1 VFRKVLI
8 ANRGEIAV
16 RVIRACR
23 SLDIATVAVYS
34 TVDKDALHV
43 RLADESVCIGP
54 PAPASS
60 YLNIPAIVSAALSF
74 GADAV
79 HPGYG
84 FLSENADFAEAC
96 QRSGLVF
103 IGPRVRNIKL
113 MGDKPR
119 ARRIMEKAKVAVLPG
134 TTAAVSDVRELQAVA
149 AQIGFPVLLKA
160 AAGGG
165 GRGLRIAHD
174 PHELA
179 SLFDIARD
187 EGEKA
192 FGNGSLY
199 VEKYLEQAR
208 HIEFQILGD
217 QHRNV
222 IHLGERECSIQRRY
236 QKLIEEAPSPV
247 LTKRQRDRMGAAA
260 VKAARAVGY
269 TNVGT
274 IEFLVDARG
283 RFYFIEM
290 NTRVQVEH
298 PVTEMTTGIDI
309 VQAGIRSAAG
319 EPLAWKQR
327 DITARGHAI
336 ECRIVAEDPRSML
349 PSPGRIRGYAAPGGI
364 GIRVE
369 SGVTDN
375 SLVPMH
381 YDSLVA
387 KVIATGAGREEAIR
401 RMRTALAE
409 YQVGGIKTNIPFH
422 QRILQDPDFLAGN
435 IHTKYLDEFLTAQH
449 DADQDVNQDVNQDAS
464 QDASPDTVIRQ
475 VA

>member
-1 VFRKVLI
+1 MFRKVLI

-283 RFYFIEM
+283 RFYFMEM

>member
-1 VFRKVLI
+1 MFRKVLI

-16 RVIRACR
+16 RIIRACR

-179 SLFDIARD
+179 SLFGIARD

-369 SGVTDN
+369 SGVADN

-387 KVIATGAGREEAIR
+387 KLIATGTSREEAIR

-449 DADQDVNQDVNQDAS
+449 DADRDVRDV
-464 QDASPDTVIRQ
+464 SPDTVIRQ

>member
-1 VFRKVLI
+1 MFRRVLI

-16 RVIRACR
+16 RIIRACR

-34 TVDKDALHV
+34 TADKDALHV

-54 PAPASS
+54 PEPAGS
-60 YLNIPAIVSAALSF
+60 YLNIPTIVSAALSF

-119 ARRIMEKAKVAVLPG
+119 ARRIMEKAKVSVLPG

-174 PHELA
+174 PGELA
-179 SLFDIARD
+179 ALFAVARD

-199 VEKYLEQAR
+199 VEKYLDNAR
-208 HIEFQILGD
+208 HIEFQIVGD

-274 IEFLVDARG
+274 IEFLVDPKG

-298 PVTEMTTGIDI
+298 PVTEMVTGIDI

-327 DITARGHAI
+327 EITARGHAI
-336 ECRIVAEDPRSML
+336 ECRIVAEDPRTML
-349 PSPGRIRGYAAPGGI
+349 PSPGKIRGYAAPGGI

-369 SGVTDN
+369 SGVTDR
-375 SLVPMH
+375 SLVPMY

-387 KVIATGAGREEAIR
+387 KVIASGASREEAIR

-409 YQVGGIKTNIPFH
+409 YQLGGVQTNIPFH

-435 IHTKYLDEFLTAQH
+435 IHTRYLEEFLSAQH
-449 DADQDVNQDVNQDAS
+449 DAAQDL
-464 QDASPDTVIRQ
+464 TRIRQ

>member
-1 VFRKVLI
+1 MFRKVLI

-16 RVIRACR
+16 RIIRACR

-179 SLFDIARD
+179 SLFEIARD

-369 SGVTDN
+369 SGVADN

-387 KVIATGAGREEAIR
+387 KLIAIGASREEAIR

-449 DADQDVNQDVNQDAS
+449 DADQDVNQD
-464 QDASPDTVIRQ
+464 ASPDATMRQ

>member
-1 VFRKVLI
+1 MFRKVLI

-16 RVIRACR
+16 RIIRACR

-247 LTKRQRDRMGAAA
+247 LTKRQRDRMGGAA

-369 SGVTDN
+369 SGVADN

-387 KVIATGAGREEAIR
+387 KLIAIGASREEAIR

-449 DADQDVNQDVNQDAS
+449 EADQDVNQDAS
-464 QDASPDTVIRQ
+464 QDVSPDTVIRQ

>member
-16 RVIRACR
+16 RIIRACR

-179 SLFDIARD
+179 SLFEIARD

-247 LTKRQRDRMGAAA
+247 LTKRQRDRMGAVA

-327 DITARGHAI
+327 DITVRGHAI

-369 SGVTDN
+369 SGVADN

-387 KVIATGAGREEAIR
+387 KLIATGASREEAIR

-422 QRILQDPDFLAGN
+422 QQILQDPDFLAGN

-449 DADQDVNQDVNQDAS
+449 DADQDVNP
-464 QDASPDTVIRQ
+464 DASPDAVIRQ

>member
-1 VFRKVLI
+1 MFRKVLI

-16 RVIRACR
+16 RIIRACR

-179 SLFDIARD
+179 SLFEIARD

-236 QKLIEEAPSPV
+236 QKLIEEAPSPA

-327 DITARGHAI
+327 DITARGHAM

-369 SGVTDN
+369 SGVADN

-387 KVIATGAGREEAIR
+387 KLIAIGASREEAIR

-449 DADQDVNQDVNQDAS
+449 EADQDVNQD
-464 QDASPDTVIRQ
+464 ASPDATMRQ

>member
-1 VFRKVLI
+1 MFRRVLI

-16 RVIRACR
+16 RIIRACR

-34 TVDKDALHV
+34 TADKDALHV

-54 PAPASS
+54 PEPAGS
-60 YLNIPAIVSAALSF
+60 YLNIPTIVSAALSF

-119 ARRIMEKAKVAVLPG
+119 ARRIMEKAKVSVLPG

-174 PHELA
+174 SGELA
-179 SLFDIARD
+179 ALFAVARD

-199 VEKYLEQAR
+199 VEKYLDNAR
-208 HIEFQILGD
+208 HIEFQIVGD

-274 IEFLVDARG
+274 IEFLVDPKG

-298 PVTEMTTGIDI
+298 PVTEMVTGIDI

-327 DITARGHAI
+327 EITARGHAI
-336 ECRIVAEDPRSML
+336 ECRIVAEDPRTML
-349 PSPGRIRGYAAPGGI
+349 PSPGKIRGYAAPGGI

-369 SGVTDN
+369 SGVTDR
-375 SLVPMH
+375 SLVPMY

-387 KVIATGAGREEAIR
+387 KVIASGASREEAIR

-409 YQVGGIKTNIPFH
+409 YQLGGVQTNIPFH

-435 IHTKYLDEFLTAQH
+435 IHTRYLEEFLSAQH
-449 DADQDVNQDVNQDAS
+449 DAAQDL
-464 QDASPDTVIRQ
+464 TRIRQ

>member
-1 VFRKVLI
+1 MFRRVLI

-16 RVIRACR
+16 RIIRACR

-34 TVDKDALHV
+34 TADKDALHV

-54 PAPASS
+54 PEPASS
-60 YLNIPAIVSAALSF
+60 YLNIPAIVSAAQSF

-119 ARRIMEKAKVAVLPG
+119 ARRIMEKAKVSVLPG
-134 TTAAVSDVRELQAVA
+134 TTAAVLDVRELQAVA
-149 AQIGFPVLLKA
+149 ARIGFPVLLKA

-174 PHELA
+174 PGELA
-179 SLFDIARD
+179 TLFEIARD

-236 QKLIEEAPSPV
+236 QKLIEETPSLV

-274 IEFLVDARG
+274 IEFLVDPKG

-298 PVTEMTTGIDI
+298 PVTEMVTGIDI

-319 EPLAWKQR
+319 EALAWKQR
-327 DITARGHAI
+327 EITARGHAI
-336 ECRIVAEDPRSML
+336 ECRIVAEDPHTML
-349 PSPGRIRGYAAPGGI
+349 PSPGKIRGYAAPGGI

-375 SLVPMH
+375 SVVPMY

-387 KVIATGAGREEAIR
+387 KVIASGASREEAIR

-409 YQVGGIKTNIPFH
+409 YQLGGIKTNISFH
-422 QRILQDPDFLAGN
+422 QQILQDPDFLAGN
-435 IHTKYLDEFLTAQH
+435 IHTKYLDEFLTAQQN
-449 DADQDVNQDVNQDAS
+449 ADQDT
-464 QDASPDTVIRQ
+464 PPIRQ

>member
-1 VFRKVLI
+1 MFRKVLI

-16 RVIRACR
+16 RIIRACR

-179 SLFDIARD
+179 SLFEIARD

-369 SGVTDN
+369 SGVADN

-387 KVIATGAGREEAIR
+387 KLIATGASREEAIR

-409 YQVGGIKTNIPFH
+409 YQVDGIKTNIPFH

-449 DADQDVNQDVNQDAS
+449 EADQDVS
-464 QDASPDTVIRQ
+464 PDASPDPAIRQ

>member
-1 VFRKVLI
+1 MFRRVLI

-16 RVIRACR
+16 RIIRACR
-23 SLDIATVAVYS
+23 SLGIATVAVYS
-34 TVDKDALHV
+34 TADKDALHV
-43 RLADESVCIGP
+43 RLADERVCIGP
-54 PAPASS
+54 PEPASS
-60 YLNIPAIVSAALSF
+60 YLNIPAIISAALSF

-103 IGPRVRNIKL
+103 IGPRVRNIRL

-119 ARRIMEKAKVAVLPG
+119 ARRIMEKAKVSVLPG
-134 TTAAVSDVRELQAVA
+134 TTAAVSDVRELHAVA

-174 PHELA
+174 PGALTA
-179 SLFDIARD
+179 LFEVARD

-199 VEKYLEQAR
+199 VEKYLENAR
-208 HIEFQILGD
+208 HIEFQIVAD

-236 QKLIEEAPSPV
+236 QKLIEEAPSPI
-247 LTKRQRDRMGAAA
+247 LTKRQRARMGAAA
-260 VKAARAVGY
+260 VKAAQAVGY
-269 TNVGT
+269 TNIGT
-274 IEFLVDARG
+274 IEFLVDAKG

-298 PVTEMTTGIDI
+298 PVTEMITGIDI
-309 VQAGIRSAAG
+309 VQAGIHSAAG
-319 EPLAWKQR
+319 GPLAWKQR
-327 DITARGHAI
+327 EITARGHAI
-336 ECRIVAEDPRSML
+336 ECRIVAEDPRTML
-349 PSPGRIRGYAAPGGI
+349 PSPGKIHGYAAPGGI

-369 SGVTDN
+369 SGVTDH
-375 SLVPMH
+375 SVVPMY

-387 KVIATGAGREEAIR
+387 KVIASGASREEAIR

-409 YQVGGIKTNIPFH
+409 YQLGGIQTNIPFH

-435 IHTKYLDEFLTAQH
+435 IHTKYLDEFLN
-449 DADQDVNQDVNQDAS
+449 DQQDAA
-464 QDASPDTVIRQ
+464 QDLPRIRQ

>member
-1 VFRKVLI
+1 MFRKVLI

-16 RVIRACR
+16 RIIRACR

-179 SLFDIARD
+179 SLFGIARD

-369 SGVTDN
+369 SGVADN

-387 KVIATGAGREEAIR
+387 KLIATGASREEAIR

-449 DADQDVNQDVNQDAS
+449 EADQDV
-464 QDASPDTVIRQ
+464 SPDTAIRQ

>member
-16 RVIRACR
+16 RIIRACR

-179 SLFDIARD
+179 SLFEIARD

-247 LTKRQRDRMGAAA
+247 LTKRQRDRMGAVA

-327 DITARGHAI
+327 DITVRGHAI

-369 SGVTDN
+369 SGVADN

-387 KVIATGAGREEAIR
+387 KLIAIGASREEAIR

-422 QRILQDPDFLAGN
+422 QQILQDPDFLAGN

-449 DADQDVNQDVNQDAS
+449 EADPDA
-464 QDASPDTVIRQ
+464 VIRQ

>member
-1 VFRKVLI
+1 MFRKVLI

-16 RVIRACR
+16 RIIRACR

-54 PAPASS
+54 PVPASS

-179 SLFDIARD
+179 SLFGIARD

-369 SGVTDN
+369 SGVADN

-387 KVIATGAGREEAIR
+387 KLIAIGASREEAIR

-435 IHTKYLDEFLTAQH
+435 IHTKYLDEFLAAQH
-449 DADQDVNQDVNQDAS
+449 EADPDVSPDV
-464 QDASPDTVIRQ
+464 SPDTVIRQ

>member
-1 VFRKVLI
+1 MFRKVLI

-16 RVIRACR
+16 RIIRACR

-179 SLFDIARD
+179 SLFEIARD

-327 DITARGHAI
+327 DITARGHAM

-369 SGVTDN
+369 SGVADN

-387 KVIATGAGREEAIR
+387 KLIAIGASREEAIR

-449 DADQDVNQDVNQDAS
+449 DADQDVNQD
-464 QDASPDTVIRQ
+464 ASPDATMRQ

>member
-1 VFRKVLI
+1 MFRKVLI

-16 RVIRACR
+16 RIIRACR

-179 SLFDIARD
+179 SLFEIARD

-222 IHLGERECSIQRRY
+222 IHLGERECSVQRRY

-369 SGVTDN
+369 SGVADN

-387 KVIATGAGREEAIR
+387 KLIAIGASREEAIR

-422 QRILQDPDFLAGN
+422 QQILQDPDFLAGN

-449 DADQDVNQDVNQDAS
+449 EADQDVS
-464 QDASPDTVIRQ
+464 PDASPDTVIRQ

>member
-1 VFRKVLI
+1 MFRKVLI

-16 RVIRACR
+16 RIIRACR

-179 SLFDIARD
+179 SLFEIARD

-369 SGVTDN
+369 SGVADN

-387 KVIATGAGREEAIR
+387 KLIAIGASREEAIR

-422 QRILQDPDFLAGN
+422 QQILQDPDFLAGN
-435 IHTKYLDEFLTAQH
+435 IHTKYLDEFLAAQH
-449 DADQDVNQDVNQDAS
+449 EAD

>member
-1 VFRKVLI
+1 MFRKVLI

-16 RVIRACR
+16 RIIRACR

-119 ARRIMEKAKVAVLPG
+119 ARRIMEKAKVAVLSG

-179 SLFDIARD
+179 SLFEIARD

-369 SGVTDN
+369 SGVADT

-387 KVIATGAGREEAIR
+387 KVIATGASREEAIR

-449 DADQDVNQDVNQDAS
+449 DADPDVTPDV
-464 QDASPDTVIRQ
+464 SPDTVIRQ

>member
-1 VFRKVLI
+1 MFRRVLI

-16 RVIRACR
+16 RIIRACR

-34 TVDKDALHV
+34 TADKDALHV

-54 PAPASS
+54 PEPAGS
-60 YLNIPAIVSAALSF
+60 YLNIPTIVSAALSF

-119 ARRIMEKAKVAVLPG
+119 ARRIMEKAKVSVLPG

-174 PHELA
+174 PGELA
-179 SLFDIARD
+179 ALFAVARD

-199 VEKYLEQAR
+199 VEKYLDNAR
-208 HIEFQILGD
+208 HIEFQIVGD

-274 IEFLVDARG
+274 IEFLVDPKG

-298 PVTEMTTGIDI
+298 PVTEMVTGIDI

-327 DITARGHAI
+327 EITARGHAI
-336 ECRIVAEDPRSML
+336 ECRIVAEDPRTML
-349 PSPGRIRGYAAPGGI
+349 PSPGKIRGYAAPGGI

-369 SGVTDN
+369 SGVTDR
-375 SLVPMH
+375 SLVPMY

-387 KVIATGAGREEAIR
+387 KVIASGASREEAIR

-409 YQVGGIKTNIPFH
+409 YQLGGVQTNIPFH
-422 QRILQDPDFLAGN
+422 QRILQDSDFLAGN
-435 IHTKYLDEFLTAQH
+435 IHTRYLEEFLSAQH
-449 DADQDVNQDVNQDAS
+449 DAAQDL
-464 QDASPDTVIRQ
+464 TRIRQ

>member
-1 VFRKVLI
+1 MFRKVLI

-16 RVIRACR
+16 RIIRACR

-179 SLFDIARD
+179 SLFGIARD

-236 QKLIEEAPSPV
+236 QKLIEEAPSPA

-369 SGVTDN
+369 SGVADN

-387 KVIATGAGREEAIR
+387 KLIATGTSREEAIR

-449 DADQDVNQDVNQDAS
+449 DADQDVS

>member
-1 VFRKVLI
+1 MFKKVLI

-16 RVIRACR
+16 RIIRACR
-23 SLDIATVAVYS
+23 TLDIATVAVYS
-34 TVDKDALHV
+34 TADKDALHV
-43 RLADESVCIGP
+43 RLADERVCVGP
-54 PAPASS
+54 PAPTAS
-60 YLNIPAIVSAALSF
+60 YLNIPALISAALSL

-84 FLSENADFAEAC
+84 FLSENGDFAEAC

-103 IGPRVRNIKL
+103 IGPRVRNIRL

-119 ARRIMEKAKVAVLPG
+119 ARRIMEKARIPVLPG
-134 TTAAVSDVRELQAVA
+134 TTAGISDVREAQAVA
-149 AQIGFPVLLKA
+149 EQIGYPVLLKA

-174 PHELA
+174 ADEIA
-179 SLFDIARD
+179 AVFAIARN
-187 EGEKA
+187 EGELA

-199 VEKYLEQAR
+199 LEKYLKQAR
-208 HIEFQILGD
+208 HVEFQIVGD

-236 QKLIEEAPSPV
+236 QKLIEESPSPG
-247 LTKRQRDRMGAAA
+247 LSKKTRDKMGTAA
-260 VKAARAVGY
+260 VKAAQAVGY

-274 IEFLVDARG
+274 IEFLVDERG

-298 PVTEMTTGIDI
+298 PVTEMVTGVDI

-327 DITARGHAI
+327 DIKLTGHAI
-336 ECRIVAEDPRSML
+336 ECRIAAEDPRTML
-349 PSPGRIRGYAAPGGI
+349 PSPGKIRGYAAPGGI

-375 SLVPMH
+375 ATVPMY

-387 KVIATGAGREEAIR
+387 KVIAAAPTREEAIR

-409 YQVGGIKTNIPFH
+409 YQIDGIRTNIPFH
-422 QRILQDPDFLAGN
+422 QQILCDPEFLAGKV
-435 IHTKYLDEFLTAQH
+435 HTKYLDEFLAKLEKKAEQVQH
-449 DADQDVNQDVNQDAS
+449 MQQIQKEEPSVQ
-464 QDASPDTVIRQ
+464 Q

>member
-1 VFRKVLI
+1 MFRRVLI

-16 RVIRACR
+16 RIIRACR

-34 TVDKDALHV
+34 TADKDALHV

-54 PAPASS
+54 PEPAGS
-60 YLNIPAIVSAALSF
+60 YLNIPTIVSAALSF

-119 ARRIMEKAKVAVLPG
+119 ARRIMEKAKVSVLPG

-174 PHELA
+174 PGELA
-179 SLFDIARD
+179 ALFAVARD

-199 VEKYLEQAR
+199 VEKYLDNAR
-208 HIEFQILGD
+208 HIEFQIVGD

-274 IEFLVDARG
+274 IEFLVDPKG

-298 PVTEMTTGIDI
+298 PVTEMVTGIDI

-319 EPLAWKQR
+319 EQLAWKQR
-327 DITARGHAI
+327 EITARGHAI
-336 ECRIVAEDPRSML
+336 ECRIVAEDPRTML
-349 PSPGRIRGYAAPGGI
+349 PSPGKIRGYAAPGGI

-369 SGVTDN
+369 SGVTDR
-375 SLVPMH
+375 SLVPMY

-387 KVIATGAGREEAIR
+387 KVIASGASREEAIR

-409 YQVGGIKTNIPFH
+409 YQLGGVQTNIPFH

-435 IHTKYLDEFLTAQH
+435 IHTRYLEEFLSAQH
-449 DADQDVNQDVNQDAS
+449 DAAQDL
-464 QDASPDTVIRQ
+464 PRIRQ

>member
-1 VFRKVLI
+1 MFRKVLI

-16 RVIRACR
+16 RIIRACR

-179 SLFDIARD
+179 SLFEIARD

-247 LTKRQRDRMGAAA
+247 LTKRQRDRMGAVA

-369 SGVTDN
+369 SGVADN

-387 KVIATGAGREEAIR
+387 KVIATGASREEAIR

-449 DADQDVNQDVNQDAS
+449 EADQNVSPDV
-464 QDASPDTVIRQ
+464 SPDTVIRQ